1 MKTIIAGSR
10 SIDSYYQVS
19 TAIKES
25 NFEVTTIISG
35 TASGVDSIGEDY
47 ALENDIQVERYPA
60 NWKEHG
66 KKAGYLRNVEMA
78 ENAKALIVIWDG
90 LSNGSKHMIDIA
102 TKKGLDIHIRR
113 VLRPD
118 EIF

>member
-25 NFEVTTIISG
+25 GFEVTTIISG
-35 TASGVDSIGEDY
+35 TASGVDSTGEVY
-47 ALENDIQVERYPA
+47 GLENDIRIERYPA

-66 KKAGYLRNVEMA
+66 KSAGYLRNVEMS
-78 ENAKALIVIWDG
+78 ENGNALIVVWDG

-102 TKKGLDIHIRR
+102 TKKGLDVYIHR
-113 VLRPD
+113 VLRPE